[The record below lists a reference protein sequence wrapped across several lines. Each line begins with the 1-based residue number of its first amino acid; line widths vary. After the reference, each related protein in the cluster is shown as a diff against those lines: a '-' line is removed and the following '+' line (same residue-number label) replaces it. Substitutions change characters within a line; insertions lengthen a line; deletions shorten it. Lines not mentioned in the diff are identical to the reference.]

1 MITVTVRRERYDPE
15 SDFARPNKGRLVA
28 KYPRFV
34 LVEFTVRGGTYRER
48 FMLADILEVRSK

>member
-48 FMLADILEVRSK
+48 FMPMDILEMQSV

>member
-34 LVEFTVRGGTYRER
+34 LVEFTVRGGTYREC

>member
-28 KYPRFV
+28 EYPHFV
-34 LVEFTVRGGTYRER
+34 LVEFTVRGGTCR
-48 FMLADILEVRSK
+48 MEVKRA

>member
-15 SDFARPNKGRLVA
+15 SDFARPNKGQLVA

-34 LVEFTVRGGTYRER
+34 LVEFTVRGGTYREC
-48 FMLADILEVRSK
+48 FMPVDILEVQSV

>member
-1 MITVTVRRERYDPE
+1 MITVTVHRERYDPE

-34 LVEFTVRGGTYRER
+34 LVEFTVRGGTYREC
-48 FMLADILEVRSK
+48 FMPVDILEVQSV

>member
-15 SDFARPNKGRLVA
+15 SNFARPNKGRLVA

-34 LVEFTVRGGTYRER
+34 LVEFTVRGGTYREC
-48 FMLADILEVRSK
+48 FISVDILEVQGV

>member
-34 LVEFTVRGGTYRER
+34 LVEFAVRCGTYREC

>member
-28 KYPRFV
+28 AYPRFV
-34 LVEFTVRGGTYRER
+34 LVEFTARGGKCREC
-48 FMLADILEVRSK
+48 FMPVDILEVQGV